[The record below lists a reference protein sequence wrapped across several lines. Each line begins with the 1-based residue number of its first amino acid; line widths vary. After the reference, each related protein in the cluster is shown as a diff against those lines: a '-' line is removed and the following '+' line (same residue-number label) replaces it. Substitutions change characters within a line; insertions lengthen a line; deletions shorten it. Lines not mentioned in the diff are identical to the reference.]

1 MPQDGFLN
9 FRNLTTFMDPK
20 LFWYLQLEIAVAEQ
34 MHKTHNW
41 HHYVDNKAASVDKRF
56 NDQKGLLQNV

>member
-1 MPQDGFLN
+1 
-9 FRNLTTFMDPK
+9 MDPK